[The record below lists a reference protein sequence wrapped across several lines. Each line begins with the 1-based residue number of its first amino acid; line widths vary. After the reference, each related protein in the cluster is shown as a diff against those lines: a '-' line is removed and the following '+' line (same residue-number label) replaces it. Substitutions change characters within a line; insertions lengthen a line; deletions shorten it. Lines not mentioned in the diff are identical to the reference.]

1 MIEKRRA
8 RRSPHWSA
16 PMTEPLWKAREAAA
30 AVSGQLVDRQDWTAR
45 GISIDTRSLKP
56 GDLFVALRD
65 QRDGHDFVPDA
76 MARGAAAALVSNP
89 DCGPGAKLVVGDTL
103 DGLRG
108 LARAARERS
117 PAIRVAVTGSVGKT
131 SIKEALSAVFR
142 SVGTAHASQKSYNN
156 HWGVPL
162 TLAMMPKSAE
172 RAVFEMGMN
181 HSGEIRELS
190 TLVRPHVALITKIA
204 PAHLENLGSMEAIAD
219 AKAEI
224 FEGLHPDGVAVFPAD
239 DEFSPRLAGHA
250 GQSAAAFM
258 LEFGTAKLAAVRILD
273 FETGPEGGKGRISVL
288 GKEIN
293 FSIPAPGDHWAWN
306 AAAIFATAIAAGV
319 DAEAT
324 ADALANLSV
333 SAGRGAI
340 RKIPLQ
346 HGHFTL
352 IDDSYNA
359 NPASMRSGL
368 SILGATAPEGGR
380 RIAILGEML
389 ELGSDSPA
397 LHAALA
403 DPLNSACADAVFLSG
418 KGNIPLRDTMQVGRL
433 AAYADTADELLEL
446 VAGFVAP
453 GDVVFVKG
461 SNASG
466 VHRIARML
474 AEDDLGARGQG

>member
-1 MIEKRRA
+1 
-8 RRSPHWSA
+8 
-16 PMTEPLWKAREAAA
+16 MTEPLWKAREAAA

-162 TLAMMPKSAE
+162 TLAMMPKSAK

-190 TLVRPHVALITKIA
+190 TIVRPHVALITKIA

>member
-1 MIEKRRA
+1 MA
-8 RRSPHWSA
+8 
-16 PMTEPLWKAREAAA
+16 EPLWTAREAAA
-30 AVSGQLVDRQDWTAR
+30 AVSGQLIGRQDWTAG

-56 GDLFVALRD
+56 GDLFVALQD

-117 PAIRVAVTGSVGKT
+117 PAVRVAVTGSVGKT
-131 SIKEALSAVFR
+131 SVKEALAAVFR
-142 SVGTAHASQKSYNN
+142 SVGTSHASQKSYNN

-181 HSGEIRELS
+181 HAGEIRELS

-219 AKAEI
+219 AKSEI

-239 DEFSPRLAGHA
+239 DEFTSRLAGHA

-258 LEFGTAKLAAVRILD
+258 LEFGTAAHAAVRILD
-273 FETGPEGGKGRISVL
+273 FETGPEGGRGRISVL

-293 FSIPAPGDHWAWN
+293 FAIAARGDHWAWN

-324 ADALANLSV
+324 ADALAQLTAG
-333 SAGRGAI
+333 AGRGAI
-340 RKIPLQ
+340 RQIPLRN
-346 HGHFTL
+346 GYFTL

-359 NPASMRSGL
+359 NPASMRAGL
-368 SILGATAPEGGR
+368 SILGSAEPESGR

-389 ELGSDSPA
+389 ELGPDSPA
-397 LHAALA
+397 LHASLA
-403 DPLNSACADAVFLSG
+403 DPVSKARADAVFLAG
-418 KGNIPLRDTMQVGRL
+418 KGNIPLRDALQVGRL
-433 AAYADTADELLEL
+433 AAYADTADELLDL

-466 VHRIARML
+466 VHKIARML

>member
-1 MIEKRRA
+1 
-8 RRSPHWSA
+8 
-16 PMTEPLWKAREAAA
+16 MTDPLWTAREASAA
-30 AVSGQLVDRQDWTAR
+30 TSGQLTDKQDWEAS
-45 GISIDTRSLKP
+45 GISIDTRTIKP
-56 GDLFVALRD
+56 GDLFVALQD

-76 MARGAAAALVSNP
+76 MARGAAAALVSNAE
-89 DCGPGAKLVVGDTL
+89 CGPGAKLVVEDTL

-117 PAIRVAVTGSVGKT
+117 SAIRVAVTGSVGKT
-131 SIKEALSAVFR
+131 SVKEALAAVFS
-142 SVGTAHASQKSYNN
+142 SVGSAHASQKSYNN

-162 TLAMMPKSAE
+162 TLAMTPKSVD

-204 PAHLENLGSMEAIAD
+204 PAHLENLGSMEAIAN
-219 AKAEI
+219 AKSEI
-224 FEGLHPDGVAVFPAD
+224 FEGLNPDGVAVFPSD
-239 DEFSPRLAGHA
+239 DEFSARLAEQA

-258 LEFGTAKLAAVRILD
+258 LEFGWAKSAAVRILE
-273 FETGPEGGKGRISVL
+273 FETGPDGGKGRINVL
-288 GKEIN
+288 GKDVK
-293 FSIPAPGDHWAWN
+293 FSIAAPGDHWAWN
-306 AAAIFATAIAAGV
+306 AAAIFATTIAAGV

-324 ADALANLSV
+324 ANALAGLQAG
-333 SAGRGAI
+333 AGRGAI
-340 RKIPLQ
+340 RQIPLNG
-346 HGHFTL
+346 GHFTL

-368 SILGATAPEGGR
+368 SILGATEPDGGR

-389 ELGSDSPA
+389 ELGPDSSE
-397 LHAALA
+397 LHASLA
-403 DPLNSACADAVFLSG
+403 DPIHTAQAEAVFLAG
-418 KGNIPLRDTMQVGRL
+418 KGNIPLRDALQVGRL
-433 AAYADTADELLEL
+433 AAYAEKADELCDL

-474 AEDDLGARGQG
+474 SEDDLGARGQG

>member
-1 MIEKRRA
+1 
-8 RRSPHWSA
+8 
-16 PMTEPLWKAREAAA
+16 MTDPLWTAREAAA
-30 AVSGQLVDRQDWTAR
+30 ATSGQLTDAHDWNAS
-45 GISIDTRSLKP
+45 GISIDTRSIKP
-56 GDLFVALRD
+56 GDLFVALQD

-108 LARAARERS
+108 LARGARERS
-117 PAIRVAVTGSVGKT
+117 SAIRIAVTGSVGKT
-131 SIKEALSAVFR
+131 SIKEALAAVFS
-142 SVGTAHASQKSYNN
+142 SVGSAHASQKSYNN

-162 TLAMMPKSAE
+162 TLAMMPRDVD

-181 HSGEIRELS
+181 HAGEIRELS
-190 TLVRPHVALITKIA
+190 TIVRPHVALITKIA

-219 AKAEI
+219 AKSEI
-224 FEGLHPDGVAVFPAD
+224 FEGLNPDGVAVFPSD
-239 DEFSPRLAGHA
+239 DEFSPRLAEFA

-258 LEFGTAKLAAVRILD
+258 LEFGREKTAAVRILD
-273 FETGPEGGKGRISVL
+273 FETGTEGSKGRISVL
-288 GKEIN
+288 GKEVN
-293 FSIPAPGDHWAWN
+293 FSIAARGDHWAWN
-306 AAAIFATAIAAGV
+306 VAAIFATAIAAGI

-324 ADALANLSV
+324 ADALAGLTAG
-333 SAGRGAI
+333 AGRGAV
-340 RKIPLQ
+340 RQIPLNG
-346 HGHFTL
+346 GHFTL

-368 SILGATAPEGGR
+368 SILGATEPDSGR

-389 ELGSDSPA
+389 ELGPDSPA
-397 LHAALA
+397 LHASLA
-403 DPLNSACADAVFLSG
+403 DPIRRAHANAVFLAG
-418 KGNIPLRDTMQVGRL
+418 KGHVTLRDALQVGRL
-433 AAYADTADELLEL
+433 AAYAETADELMT
-446 VAGFVAP
+446 AIARYVAP

-474 AEDDLGARGQG
+474 AEDDLGAQGQG